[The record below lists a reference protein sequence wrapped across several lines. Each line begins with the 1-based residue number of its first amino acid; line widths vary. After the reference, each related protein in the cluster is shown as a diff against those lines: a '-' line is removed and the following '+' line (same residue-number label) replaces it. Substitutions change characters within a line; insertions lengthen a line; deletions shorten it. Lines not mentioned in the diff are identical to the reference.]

1 MKDILKIIETS
12 AALLGGAVGWYIG
25 NIDGFIF
32 ALLAFVVTDYI
43 TGVLRAGVEK
53 QLSSRVGFKGIAK
66 KIMIFV
72 LVGIGHMM
80 DAYLVMGA
88 NGLLRTAIIFFYI
101 SNEGVSILENSVA
114 IGLPVPEKLKTMLE
128 QLKEGEKD
136 VK

>member
-1 MKDILKIIETS
+1 MKIIETS

>member
-1 MKDILKIIETS
+1 M
-12 AALLGGAVGWYIG
+12 GWYIG